1 METDNAFSDILTER
15 REHILRI
22 KINRPQ
28 KKNALTIAM
37 YAAMADA
44 IVQADE
50 DDDIRVVFLQ
60 GTVDCFTAGNDLQ
73 DFIDYRSDGEDG
85 FANPFLVAIRRAKKP
100 MVVAVGGIAVGI
112 GTTMLLHFDLV
123 YAGESTQFQMP
134 FVNLGLCPE
143 AASSF
148 LLPRLIGHQ
157 QASELLLLGEFFSAA
172 KARDIG
178 LVNAVYPDS
187 EFIDKAYSQAQKLAH
202 QPPASVQLTK
212 ALLKEPIAQ
221 DMADTMAKEMT
232 YFSERLASAECAE
245 ALSAFFEGR
254 KPDFSKLK

>member
-1 METDNAFSDILTER
+1 MSVLDTSNEIITES

-44 IVQADE
+44 IIQADE
-50 DDDIRVVFLQ
+50 DGDIRVIFLQ
-60 GTVDCFTAGNDLQ
+60 GTADCFTAGNDLQ
-73 DFIDYRSDGEDG
+73 DFKDYRPDGDVRP
-85 FANPFLVAIRRAKKP
+85 ANPFLVAIRRVKKP
-100 MVVAVGGIAVGI
+100 MVAAVGGMAVGL

-123 YAGESTQFQMP
+123 YAGESAQFRLP

-148 LLPRLIGHQ
+148 LLPRLIGHHR
-157 QASELLLLGEFFSAA
+157 ASELLLLGEFFSAA
-172 KARDIG
+172 KAREIG

-187 EFIDKAYSQAQKLAH
+187 ELIDEAFVQAQKLAQ
-202 QPPASVQLTK
+202 QPPASVRLTK
-212 ALLKEPIAQ
+212 ALLKRSISG
-221 DMADTMAKEMT
+221 DIADTMAEEMK
-232 YFSERLASAECAE
+232 YFFERLGSAECEE
-245 ALSAFFEGR
+245 ALSAFFERR
-254 KPDFSKLK
+254 KPDFSGFE

>member
-1 METDNAFSDILTER
+1 MGTDNTFSDIQTES

-44 IVQADE
+44 IIQADE
-50 DDDIRVVFLQ
+50 DGDIRVIFLH
-60 GTVDCFTAGNDLQ
+60 GAADCFTAGNDLH
-73 DFIDYRSDGEDG
+73 DFKDYEPDGKVRL
-85 FANPFLVAIRRAKKP
+85 ANPFLTAIRKAKKP
-100 MVVAVGGIAVGI
+100 MVAAVGGIAVGV

-123 YAGESTQFQMP
+123 YAGHSAQFRLP

-157 QASELLLLGEFFSAA
+157 RASELLLLGEPFSAA
-172 KARDIG
+172 KAREIG

-187 EFIDKAYSQAQKLAH
+187 ELIDMAFAQAQKLVQ

-212 ALLKEPIAQ
+212 ALLKRPISK
-221 DMADTMAKEMT
+221 DIADTMAKEMK
-232 YFSERLASAECAE
+232 YFAERLGSAECAE

-254 KPDFSKLK
+254 KPDFSEFE

>member
-1 METDNAFSDILTER
+1 MGTDNTFTDILTER

-50 DDDIRVVFLQ
+50 DGDIRVIFLQ
-60 GTVDCFTAGNDLQ
+60 GTADCFTAGNDLQ
-73 DFIDYRSDGEDG
+73 DFKDYRPDDE
-85 FANPFLVAIRRAKKP
+85 ARLVNPFLVAIRRAKKP
-100 MVVAVGGIAVGI
+100 MVAAVGGIAVGL

-123 YAGESTQFQMP
+123 YAGQSAQFRLP

-157 QASELLLLGEFFSAA
+157 HASELLLFGEFFSAA
-172 KARDIG
+172 KAHEIG

-187 EFIDKAYSQAQKLAH
+187 ELIDEAFAQAQKLTQ
-202 QPPASVQLTK
+202 QPPASVRLTK
-212 ALLKEPIAQ
+212 ALLKRSISGDIAG
-221 DMADTMAKEMT
+221 TMAEEMK
-232 YFSERLASAECAE
+232 YFSERLGSAECAE
-245 ALSAFFEGR
+245 ALSAFFERR
-254 KPDFSKLK
+254 KPDFSGFD